1 MLAELAYQRLAG
13 GRAPDQSIVVSGES
27 GAGKTETSKIV
38 VHYLTRA
45 QRRQETRGAADLASR
60 IIAVSPVLEAFGNA
74 STHRNHNSSRFGR
87 FVKLLM
93 TPRGDGEAADLVLS
107 GGELETYLLEKSRVV
122 RQGHGE
128 RNFHAFHM
136 LLESRPGRRATAG
149 LLKGDDHRHRCMP
162 PANARRSET
171 SGDDKSVP
179 VFPDVARALT
189 AVGLDKAS
197 AEDAWAVLG
206 AIVALADGDVG
217 ATEDAASK
225 EKVAAVDASAQSA
238 VGRGPVAGRRR
249 AQVGDMLEKR
259 TVQTREEALTVRRSP
274 EDAMTARDA
283 ACRWLY
289 GALFDALVAQC
300 NTALHDEG
308 SGVAGNRFVGILDI
322 FGFETLEVNGL
333 ETLLINYA
341 NESLQQL
348 FCDACATGG
357 TTSAAGAEGGDA
369 RDGTFLNEVSR
380 VHKGNAALGATRAQ
394 DRRFMFHV
402 VHYAGAAGYTVIRG
416 DGGDG
421 WVVTN
426 LDAIPEGVTQACA
439 GSSIAL
445 VAKLAATA
453 AVEDPNANKRRSM
466 SKPKTVCALHG
477 VHGRADGDAAGD
489 GLRLLPLHQ
498 AHAAHG
504 ASRRPRPRAAP
515 RRARRR
521 GRRDAADGQPNAPP
535 AKDAADLAAAAAGDA
550 EVAATDADIAAADAK
565 AKAAA
570 IGGVQAAMARQ
581 IAEQDA
587 AEARRLAA
595 EAKAETDARR
605 LSDLADKAERDKLAA
620 LAFEASPQR
629 APSVVLSATPTTPTT
644 PGGEDW
650 PKPLGED
657 ESDAAGLQHEP
668 IDGRVAT
675 FRERVNDRLK
685 DGGDDDDD
693 DDEDDESEEE
703 EEEDDDDNVDVS
715 PQKRVSTEWVVQHLK
730 RFRRW
735 FTNAL
740 RDMAYM
746 GVEVPPLDPAPR
758 DARTCLLH
766 AVVKRK
772 KGALMSSQMF
782 ELSLSSAPDNTIL
795 AAKRVSTG
803 SSHYYFF
810 EAGKKKPFA
819 RVRDA
824 PADAKFHDT
833 SSEMAL
839 YGHQRA
845 SRAARRARS
854 ASSSSRARAA
864 GDARAANDF
873 LATVSGGS
881 ASPAPGGGA
890 SGNLFERFSH
900 QDGGLVVMMQ
910 RDPAKR
916 DGKYSLDFRGRGK
929 VASVKNFQLIVASD
943 HESFNREEIVLQFCK
958 VAANRFHLDFAPP
971 FTPATAFALAV
982 STCLT

>member
-1 MLAELAYQRLAG
+1 
-13 GRAPDQSIVVSGES
+13 
-27 GAGKTETSKIV
+27 
-38 VHYLTRA
+38 
-45 QRRQETRGAADLASR
+45 
-60 IIAVSPVLEAFGNA
+60 
-74 STHRNHNSSRFGR
+74 
-87 FVKLLM
+87 
-93 TPRGDGEAADLVLS
+93 
-107 GGELETYLLEKSRVV
+107 
-122 RQGHGE
+122 
-128 RNFHAFHM
+128 
-136 LLESRPGRRATAG
+136 
-149 LLKGDDHRHRCMP
+149 
-162 PANARRSET
+162 
-171 SGDDKSVP
+171 
-179 VFPDVARALT
+179 
-189 AVGLDKAS
+189 
-197 AEDAWAVLG
+197 
-206 AIVALADGDVG
+206 
-217 ATEDAASK
+217 
-225 EKVAAVDASAQSA
+225 
-238 VGRGPVAGRRR
+238 
-249 AQVGDMLEKR
+249 
-259 TVQTREEALTVRRSP
+259 
-274 EDAMTARDA
+274 
-283 ACRWLY
+283 
-289 GALFDALVAQC
+289 
-300 NTALHDEG
+300 
-308 SGVAGNRFVGILDI
+308 
-322 FGFETLEVNGL
+322 
-333 ETLLINYA
+333 
-341 NESLQQL
+341 
-348 FCDACATGG
+348 
-357 TTSAAGAEGGDA
+357 
-369 RDGTFLNEVSR
+369 
-380 VHKGNAALGATRAQ
+380 
-394 DRRFMFHV
+394 
-402 VHYAGAAGYTVIRG
+402 
-416 DGGDG
+416 
-421 WVVTN
+421 
-426 LDAIPEGVTQACA
+426 
-439 GSSIAL
+439 
-445 VAKLAATA
+445 
-453 AVEDPNANKRRSM
+453 
-466 SKPKTVCALHG
+466 
-477 VHGRADGDAAGD
+477 
-489 GLRLLPLHQ
+489 
-498 AHAAHG
+498 
-504 ASRRPRPRAAP
+504 
-515 RRARRR
+515 
-521 GRRDAADGQPNAPP
+521 
-535 AKDAADLAAAAAGDA
+535 
-550 EVAATDADIAAADAK
+550 
-565 AKAAA
+565 
-570 IGGVQAAMARQ
+570 MARQ

-693 DDEDDESEEE
+693 DDDEDDESEEE
-703 EEEDDDDNVDVS
+703 EDDDDDDDVDVS

-735 FTNAL
+735 FVLERVAEDGTPFPNCPPPPPPRPISSPSPLVPPPRETNAL

-746 GVEVPPLDPAPR
+746 GVEVPPLDPAPQ

-845 SRAARRARS
+845 SRGGAPREIGVILEPSPA
-854 ASSSSRARAA
+854 AA